1 MTDSPSYPR
10 ERVTISEVARV
21 AGVSKATVSRYIGGD
36 RQLLAEATAK
46 RLEEVIERLGYR
58 PNQMARGLKRGQTRL
73 IGMLVADILN
83 PYSVAVM
90 HGVETACRQHGY
102 SLVVCNTNRDD
113 EQERHHLTALQ
124 SYNVEGLIVNTLG
137 RHPGELLNLQRY
149 MPLVLVDRQLPELK
163 ADLVGLD
170 NADAI
175 EQALDHLQARGYR
188 DILAV
193 TEPLDGTS
201 SRLERVQAFAASIS
215 NRAGMRQQLLEVDAG
230 LPANLGAF
238 LASNGHG
245 RQAIF
250 TFNGVA
256 TLAVT
261 RALHES
267 GCKLFSDVGL
277 IALDDLDWF
286 ALVGSGITA
295 LAQPT
300 QQIGASAFD
309 CLLRR
314 LKGDTAPA
322 RNLDFTARLFVRGS
336 TQHATP

>member
-1 MTDSPSYPR
+1 MTDLPTHTR

-36 RQLLAEATAK
+36 RQLLAEATAT
-46 RLEEVIERLGYR
+46 RLAEVIERLGYR

-113 EQERHHLTALQ
+113 EQERHHLVALQ

-137 RHPGELLNLQRY
+137 HHPGELLNLQRDIP
-149 MPLVLVDRQLPELK
+149 MVLVDRQLPELNV
-163 ADLVGLD
+163 DLVGLD

-201 SRLERVQAFAASIS
+201 SRLERVQAFKASIS
-215 NRAGMRQQLLEVDAG
+215 RRAGMRQQLLEVDAHLQAG
-230 LPANLGAF
+230 LGAF
-238 LASNGHG
+238 LAGNGHG
-245 RQAIF
+245 PQAIF

-261 RALHES
+261 RVLHDT
-267 GCKLFSDVGL
+267 GCQLFQDVGL
-277 IALDDLDWF
+277 IALDELDWYP
-286 ALVGSGITA
+286 LVSSGITA

-300 QQIGASAFD
+300 ERIGVAAFD
-309 CLLRR
+309 CLLGRLRGESGAPRR
-314 LKGDTAPA
+314 I
-322 RNLDFTARLFVRGS
+322 DFKADLIIRGS
-336 TQHATP
+336 THPRD

>member
-1 MTDSPSYPR
+1 MTDMLPASR

-36 RQLLAEATAK
+36 RQLLAEATAQ
-46 RLEEVIERLGYR
+46 RIEEVIARLGYR

-90 HGVETACRQHGY
+90 RGVETACRQHGY
-102 SLVVCNTNRDD
+102 SLVLCNTNRDD
-113 EQERHHLTALQ
+113 EQERHHLVVLQ
-124 SYNVEGLIVNTLG
+124 SYNVQGLIVNTLG
-137 RHPGELLNLQRY
+137 HHPGELLNLHRDVP
-149 MPLVLVDRQLPELK
+149 MVLVDRQLPELNV
-163 ADLVGLD
+163 DLVGLD
-170 NADAI
+170 NADAV

-193 TEPLDGTS
+193 SEPLDGTS
-201 SRLERVQAFAASIS
+201 SRLERVQAFGDSI
-215 NRAGMRQQLLEVDAG
+215 RRRPGMRQQILEVSDDLQAR
-230 LPANLGAF
+230 LGAF
-238 LASNGHG
+238 LGSKGHG
-245 RQAIF
+245 PQAIF

-267 GCKLFSDVGL
+267 RCRLFEDVGL
-277 IALDDLDWF
+277 IALDELDWYP
-286 ALVGSGITA
+286 LVGGGITA

-300 QQIGASAFD
+300 ERIGEAAFD
-309 CLLRR
+309 CLLDRLRGEGGAPRR
-314 LKGDTAPA
+314 I
-322 RNLDFTARLFVRGS
+322 DFKAELIIRGS
-336 TQHATP
+336 THSRD

>member
-1 MTDSPSYPR
+1 MTDLPAHTR

-36 RQLLAEATAK
+36 RQLLAEATAT
-46 RLEEVIERLGYR
+46 RLAEVIERLGYR

-73 IGMLVADILN
+73 IGMLVAVILN

-113 EQERHHLTALQ
+113 EQERHHLVALQ

-137 RHPGELLNLQRY
+137 HHPGELLNLQRDIP
-149 MPLVLVDRQLPELK
+149 MVLVDRQLPELNV
-163 ADLVGLD
+163 DLVGLD

-201 SRLERVQAFAASIS
+201 SRLERVQAFKASIS
-215 NRAGMRQQLLEVDAG
+215 RRAGMRQQLLEVDAHLQAG
-230 LPANLGAF
+230 LGAF
-238 LASNGHG
+238 LAGNGHG
-245 RQAIF
+245 PQAIF

-261 RALHES
+261 RVLHDT
-267 GCKLFSDVGL
+267 GCQLFQDVGL
-277 IALDDLDWF
+277 IALDELDWYP
-286 ALVGSGITA
+286 LVSSGITA

-300 QQIGASAFD
+300 ERIGVAAFD
-309 CLLRR
+309 CLLGRLRGESGAPRR
-314 LKGDTAPA
+314 I
-322 RNLDFTARLFVRGS
+322 DFKADLIIRGS
-336 TQHATP
+336 THPRD

>member
-1 MTDSPSYPR
+1 MTDAPAHAR

-36 RQLLAEATAK
+36 RQLLADATAK
-46 RLEEVIERLGYR
+46 RLAEVIERLGYR

-113 EQERHHLTALQ
+113 DQERHHLVALQ

-137 RHPGELLNLQRY
+137 HHPGELLNLQRDLP
-149 MPLVLVDRQLPELK
+149 MVLVDRQLPELN
-163 ADLVGLD
+163 ADLVGLH
-170 NADAI
+170 NADAV

-193 TEPLDGTS
+193 SEPLDGTS
-201 SRLERVQAFAASIS
+201 SRLERVQAFGASVS
-215 NRAGMRQQLLEVDAG
+215 RRPGMRQQVLETGAG
-230 LPANLGAF
+230 LAGRLAAF
-238 LASNGHG
+238 LADRGHG
-245 RQAIF
+245 PQAIF
-250 TFNGVA
+250 TCNGVA

-261 RALHES
+261 RALHDA
-267 GCKLFSDVGL
+267 GCNLFADVGL
-277 IALDDLDWF
+277 VALDDLDWYP
-286 ALVGSGITA
+286 LVGTGITA

-300 QQIGASAFD
+300 ERIGVAAFES
-309 CLLRR
+309 LLGRLRGDGAAARR
-314 LKGDTAPA
+314 IEFKA
-322 RNLDFTARLFVRGS
+322 NLVIRGS
-336 TQHATP
+336 TRPQ

>member
-1 MTDSPSYPR
+1 MTDLPAHTR

-36 RQLLAEATAK
+36 RQLLAEATAT
-46 RLEEVIERLGYR
+46 RLAEVIERLGYR

-113 EQERHHLTALQ
+113 EQERHHLVALQ

-137 RHPGELLNLQRY
+137 HHPGELLNLQRDIP
-149 MPLVLVDRQLPELK
+149 MVLVDRQLPELNV
-163 ADLVGLD
+163 DLVGLD

-201 SRLERVQAFAASIS
+201 SRLERVQAFKVSIS
-215 NRAGMRQQLLEVDAG
+215 RRAGMRQQLLEVDAHLQAG
-230 LPANLGAF
+230 LGAF
-238 LASNGHG
+238 LAGNGHG
-245 RQAIF
+245 PQAIF

-261 RALHES
+261 RVLHDT
-267 GCKLFSDVGL
+267 GCQLFQDVGL
-277 IALDDLDWF
+277 IALDELDWYP
-286 ALVGSGITA
+286 LVSSGITA

-300 QQIGASAFD
+300 ERIGVAAFD
-309 CLLRR
+309 CLLGRLRGESGAPRR
-314 LKGDTAPA
+314 I
-322 RNLDFTARLFVRGS
+322 DFKADLIIRGS
-336 TQHATP
+336 THPRD

>member
-1 MTDSPSYPR
+1 MTDLPAHTR

-36 RQLLAEATAK
+36 RQLLAEATAT
-46 RLEEVIERLGYR
+46 RLAEVIERLGYR

-113 EQERHHLTALQ
+113 EQERHHLVALQ

-137 RHPGELLNLQRY
+137 HHPGELLNLQRDIP
-149 MPLVLVDRQLPELK
+149 MVLVDRQLPELNV
-163 ADLVGLD
+163 DLVGLD

-201 SRLERVQAFAASIS
+201 SRLERVQAFTASIS
-215 NRAGMRQQLLEVDAG
+215 RRAGMRQQLLEVDAHLQAG
-230 LPANLGAF
+230 LGAF
-238 LASNGHG
+238 LAGNGHG
-245 RQAIF
+245 PQAIF

-261 RALHES
+261 RVLHDT
-267 GCKLFSDVGL
+267 GCQLFQDVGL
-277 IALDDLDWF
+277 IALDELDWYP
-286 ALVGSGITA
+286 LVSSGITA

-300 QQIGASAFD
+300 ERIGVAAFD
-309 CLLRR
+309 CLLGRLRGESGAPRR
-314 LKGDTAPA
+314 I
-322 RNLDFTARLFVRGS
+322 DFKADLIIRGS
-336 TQHATP
+336 THPRD